1 VKLNDFKKLDEAQ
14 MLGSFGS
21 ALMKNMGN
29 KMRGSGMGAM
39 STVDQM
45 TKDNYIKNFLG
56 AASSSLN
63 SAIQGDLVDPKATST
78 ATPSPAPQPG
88 TGGNTPPATAPAP
101 GGNAP
106 PATAPAP
113 GGNAPPA
120 APGAPKTPEQI
131 RKEKQAAAAGVVQK
145 QMAAN
150 PAPAKPGA
158 PVAPAAPKTP
168 AQIRQEKQAAA
179 TQTAQGQMAKNPAP
193 VKPVAPAA
201 PKTPAQIRQEKQA
214 AATQTAQANMAPY
227 SKVKTA
233 PAVWKNNRKPTAPA
247 QRSPKMAESTTFDKL
262 NYIFESILLEADN
275 SISSFMQ
282 KFFTKHLSGLD
293 TSASQAKIKELADLV
308 QQTYS
313 KDYGKAAMTKM
324 ANLAYA
330 LEHVNGGG
338 AGEETSSSKPL
349 TPAQAMAK
357 GFDGSTATDATD
369 KGTGTSQAS
378 ADATDKGQA
387 PSQTPADAI
396 ASQEAPAPGAT
407 QPAADPQKEKTVY
420 MQVKSM
426 LDKLDK
432 KGKQRILAALE
443 KQLGTTGAPAS
454 TATPDTSS
462 TTAAPASNNPFGQ
475 MASQLTQTG
484 ATDTSKVGNAT
495 KSSTGGKIQQTTTG
509 TVNTKSRNN
518 PNIKRR
524 TPKVAPVQATEPTP
538 ATQPTEPT
546 KQWKGRKAKAPAVAE
561 SKRVIK
567 VWGQK

>member
-14 MLGSFGS
+14 MLGNYGS
-21 ALMKNMGN
+21 ALMRNMGN

-45 TKDNYIKNFLG
+45 TKDNYINDFLG

-63 SAIQGDLVDPKATST
+63 SAIQGDLVDPNAAST
-78 ATPSPAPQPG
+78 ATPSPTPQPG
-88 TGGNTPPATAPAP
+88 PGGNNPPTPQPGSGGNTPPTTTPAA
-101 GGNAP
+101 GGNTP
-106 PATAPAP
+106 PTT
-113 GGNAPPA
+113 
-120 APGAPKTPEQI
+120 PGAPKTPDQI
-131 RKEKQAAAAGVVQK
+131 RKEKLAANAATAQK

-150 PAPAKPGA
+150 PAPAKPGT
-158 PVAPAAPKTP
+158 PVAPTAPKTP

-179 TQTAQGQMAKNPAP
+179 TQNAQANMAP
-193 VKPVAPAA
+193 VSKLPANQPQVQA
-201 PKTPAQIRQEKQA
+201 ANIRQQKQT
-214 AATQTAQANMAPY
+214 AATNTAQANMAPY

-233 PAVWKNNRKPTAPA
+233 PAVWKNNRNSAAPA
-247 QRSPKMAESTTFDKL
+247 KRSPKMAESTTFDKL
-262 NYIFESILLEADN
+262 NYIFESILFEADN

-313 KDYGKAAMTKM
+313 KDSGKAAMIKM

-330 LEHVNGGG
+330 LEHVGGG
-338 AGEETSSSKPL
+338 AGEETSSTKPL

-357 GFDGSTATDATD
+357 GFDGSSATNKGTDVSQASTDATA
-369 KGTGTSQAS
+369 KAEV
-378 ADATDKGQA
+378 
-387 PSQTPADAI
+387 PSQPTTNAT
-396 ASQEAPAPGAT
+396 ASQEEPAAGAT

-420 MQVKSM
+420 TQVKGM

-454 TATPDTSS
+454 TVPAS

-538 ATQPTEPT
+538 ATAPTEPT
-546 KQWKGRKAKAPAVAE
+546 KQWKGRKTKAPAVAE
-561 SKRVIK
+561 SKRIIK

>member
-1 VKLNDFKKLDEAQ
+1 MKLNDFKKLDEAQ
-14 MLGSFGS
+14 MLGNYGS

-45 TKDNYIKNFLG
+45 TKDNYINNFLG

-63 SAIQGDLVDPKATST
+63 SAIQGDLVDPNAAST
-78 ATPSPAPQPG
+78 ATPSPTPQPEPG
-88 TGGNTPPATAPAP
+88 GNNPPTTAPVAGGNTPPT
-101 GGNAP
+101 
-106 PATAPAP
+106 T
-113 GGNAPPA
+113 
-120 APGAPKTPEQI
+120 PGAPKTPDQI
-131 RKEKQAAAAGVVQK
+131 RQEKLAANAAAAQK

-150 PAPAKPGA
+150 PAVAKPSA

-179 TQTAQGQMAKNPAP
+179 TQNAQANMAP
-193 VKPVAPAA
+193 VSKLPANQPQVQA
-201 PKTPAQIRQEKQA
+201 ANIRQQKQT
-214 AATQTAQANMAPY
+214 AATNTAQANMAPY

-233 PAVWKNNRKPTAPA
+233 PAVWKNNRNPA
-247 QRSPKMAESTTFDKL
+247 ASAKRSPKMAESTTFDKL

-282 KFFTKHLSGLD
+282 KFFTKHLRGLD

-313 KDYGKAAMTKM
+313 KDNGKAAMIKM

-330 LEHVNGGG
+330 LEHVGGGG
-338 AGEETSSSKPL
+338 AGAATSSTKPL

-357 GFDGSTATDATD
+357 GFDGASATNKGTAASQASTDATA
-369 KGTGTSQAS
+369 KAEVPGQPTTN
-378 ADATDKGQA
+378 AT
-387 PSQTPADAI
+387 
-396 ASQEAPAPGAT
+396 ASQEEPASGAS

-420 MQVKSM
+420 TQVKGM

-443 KQLGTTGAPAS
+443 KQLGTTRAPAS
-454 TATPDTSS
+454 TTS
-462 TTAAPASNNPFGQ
+462 APASNSPFGQ
-475 MASQLTQTG
+475 MASQLTQPG

-495 KSSTGGKIQQTTTG
+495 KSSTGGKTQQTTTG
-509 TVNTKSRNN
+509 TVHSKSRNN
-518 PNIKRR
+518 PNINRR
-524 TPKVAPVQATEPTP
+524 TSKVAPVQATEPTP
-538 ATQPTEPT
+538 ATPPTEPT
-546 KQWKGRKAKAPAVAE
+546 KQWKGRKTKAPAVAE
-561 SKRVIK
+561 SKRIIK